1 MSKCITFS
9 ASKHNSSQFSN
20 FLQKCSNFKVKYWIY
35 ECLIGQKNKTC
46 ENNHLDFLLFFSLFH
61 FFQESCDFYIS
72 EAERNSS
79 DLVLT
84 KCGLDNLVY
93 DTSVTS
99 SSIVTSFQLSCHRQ
113 WILTCI
119 EVLHGVALI
128 LGTMAFGLLADWFG
142 RSKTLIFGLAFTSL
156 TGLLA
161 GCTSTGG
168 LVYIFLL
175 NLTNSTI

>member
-1 MSKCITFS
+1 MFFRRRWARLGSV
-9 ASKHNSSQFSN
+9 
-20 FLQKCSNFKVKYWIY
+20 LQRYIRLVFVVLLAI
-35 ECLIGQKNKTC
+35 
-46 ENNHLDFLLFFSLFH
+46 FVLFFY

-168 LVYIFLL
+168 LVYIFL
-175 NLTNSTI
+175 